1 MESTHETASTDKQRT
16 VLEAVA
22 EMIVA
27 RGIGVGE
34 RLPPELDLARDLG
47 AARSTVR
54 EALKAWQGMGVVS
67 RNKGAGTVLRVPIS
81 GKSMQVRR
89 PIEAEACRLAALRA
103 NDRQRTE
110 IIHRAMTGGRRIT
123 AFTMRSTMLQETR
136 CSSNWWIS
144 CSTHF
149 TRSIATRSGHR
160 SLGPLRFGCICR
172 WPRRSATAIQTGQW
186 R

>member
-22 EMIVA
+22 EMIVT

-47 AARSTVR
+47 VARSTVR

-67 RNKGAGTVLRVPIS
+67 RNKGAGTVLPVPIS

-89 PIEAEACRLAALRA
+89 PIEVEACRLAALRA
-103 NDRQRTE
+103 NDRQRAE
-110 IIHRAMTGGRRIT
+110 IIHRAYVLIDALEAGDDWRPKIHSFHHAIHDAAG
-123 AFTMRSTMLQETR
+123 
-136 CSSNWWIS
+136 SSPV
-144 CSTHF
+144 
-149 TRSIATRSGHR
+149 RGM
-160 SLGPLRFGCICR
+160 
-172 WPRRSATAIQTGQW
+172 ATASRPAHPARPDARTPAH